1 MIELMV
7 VLFDVFWMVSIVLLL
22 WGADTILGMGMEFKN
37 KGMMHCF
44 REGKCQQGFTTG
56 VCY

>member
-1 MIELMV
+1 M
-7 VLFDVFWMVSIVLLL
+7 VLFDVFWMVSMVLLL